1 VSPPDRDKSQVT
13 PQRAS
18 SVSLT
23 DATRHTT
30 EIKRAKSGTRFRAV
44 MVDAFTVVV
53 PIISWA
59 FFSSF
64 LSQKLVSVEMADI
77 YVRVSV
83 LILIGVLMTNLVL
96 LYHHGQTIGRRLLAI
111 KIVDADGSRAEL
123 SRILCEFRSV
133 KLLLIMLLLIMLYP
147 IIVMLYPIIAA
158 TMVIIILMLSKSL
171 LRPIVTA
178 NLSSIHLAAAA
189 RFTLY
194 VIQNLLCLHQNFVHT
209 IEVRV
214 SPGKNDTPYGSLT
227 GVIGTSTLMAVMFC
241 LAAWGMINAH
251 TDFLTRGKVSEAIE
265 LLSGLKKPAEEY
277 LAAKGEFPPA
287 IGLLTKKT
295 SGKYVASLVSNPKEF
310 YFEASM
316 NWEDRVLVGKTVRLI
331 YYPNKK
337 TWSCSAAYPNGI
349 PQKFLP
355 SSCK

>member
-1 VSPPDRDKSQVT
+1 MSPPDRDKSQVT

-64 LSQKLVSVEMADI
+64 LSQKLVSGEMADI

-123 SRILCEFRSV
+123 SRILCEFWLV
-133 KLLLIMLLLIMLYP
+133 KLLLIMPYLIIFVMML
-147 IIVMLYPIIAA
+147 IIRL
-158 TMVIIILMLSKSL
+158 
-171 LRPIVTA
+171 IVPMT
-178 NLSSIHLAAAA
+178 A
-189 RFTLY
+189 RFTSS
-194 VIQNLLCLHQNFVHT
+194 VIQNVIENPLYLHHTFTHDFLHHPLTDT